1 MRKMFD
7 YLVVGAGLFGAVF
20 AQQARQYSKSVFV
33 IDKRN
38 HVGGNIYTE
47 NIEGIN
53 VHKYGAHIF
62 HTNNERVWN
71 YIQHFASFNR
81 FTNSPV
87 AIYRGELYSLPFN
100 MYTFNKIWGV
110 TDPKEA
116 EAKIGEQR
124 KEIRGTPK
132 NLEEQAIS
140 LVGRDVYEKLVKGF
154 VMEKQNQR
162 GVYLATGGLAE
173 KEISQK
179 YREDAST
186 IRISYPYTA
195 AILEKLADCYQ
206 QESLYE
212 QKSELLDFRA

>member
-1 MRKMFD
+1 MISEKTFIDWISIAQGHAEHIGYMQSFFHCFGCLLSYAPVGSDGIFPYEIVRD
-7 YLVVGAGLFGAVF
+7 YL
-20 AQQARQYSKSVFV
+20 
-33 IDKRN
+33 
-38 HVGGNIYTE
+38 
-47 NIEGIN
+47 
-53 VHKYGAHIF
+53 
-62 HTNNERVWN
+62 
-71 YIQHFASFNR
+71 
-81 FTNSPV
+81 
-87 AIYRGELYSLPFN
+87 
-100 MYTFNKIWGV
+100 
-110 TDPKEA
+110 
-116 EAKIGEQR
+116 EQ
-124 KEIRGTPK
+124 
-132 NLEEQAIS
+132 NQN
-140 LVGRDVYEKLVKGF
+140 EKLVKGF